1 MILLDGHSLTKKEKI
16 RLESMSLQ
24 LKERDSTATISP
36 ESIGNIAVSSWLQD
50 DTAPGNGIVWRV
62 KSISQAYA
70 TQKTT
75 VQLEHAI
82 STLKDVILFGEVK
95 TETLA
100 GTKGAKTV
108 TAKKAIQYILAKQS
122 DWTLGSFPFTDSNP
136 YRFDGE
142 TLYEA
147 ITTVSDSLEGA
158 VWSYDFSSYPF
169 KLNITKENTDVN
181 SEMRAGRNIRTITKN
196 IDKSDMVTRIYPIGA
211 NDLHISGSGYIGK
224 NTTKYGIK
232 EKVETDN
239 TITTEAELKRW
250 ANEYLK
256 KHAQPNVS
264 IDVDGYELA
273 DATGEPMDRFT
284 LSRVCRI
291 PLPEFGTE
299 IKEKIVALS
308 YPDKLR
314 NPETVKVS
322 LANRKT
328 DVTKIIAEA
337 IRRGGKGGRASARRD
352 KEDMAWFEDT
362 NDHVAMCA
370 KGIIGVNAKGEPNW
384 TRLSQ
389 IIVDGKGIHTQ
400 VQDINEKVGGNTSA
414 IEQNEKA
421 IKAEVT
427 ARKNGDSSLQSK
439 INVEAGKISL
449 VVTSKNGKNS
459 VNTGSIV
466 LAINNAGKSVAKI
479 KASKIDLEGYVTMS
493 EFSSEKGRVDK
504 LISGDSSF
512 DFVRAT
518 KASLGNSNST
528 NVSIYG
534 RTVRV
539 YSVEDTNGTTR
550 QVFGYTL

>member
-122 DWTLGSFPFTDSNP
+122 DWTLGSFSFTDSNP

-211 NDLHISGSGYIGK
+211 NDLHISGSGYVGK

-284 LSRVCRI
+284 LNRVCRI

-400 VQDINEKVGGNTSA
+400 VQDINEKVGGNTSS
-414 IEQNEKA
+414 IEQNEKE
-421 IKAEVT
+421 IKAEIK
-427 ARKNGDSSLQSK
+427 ARKNGDSSLETK
-439 INVEAGKISL
+439 IQANAGKISL

-466 LAINNAGKSVAKI
+466 LAINSAGKSVAKI

-493 EFSSEKGRVDK
+493 EFSGEKGRVDK

-518 KASLGNSNST
+518 KASLGNSNSA

-539 YSVEDTNGTTR
+539 YSVVDTNGTTR